1 MKKAVEIG
9 ELLKDTDEMKAL
21 AEATAAY
28 EKDVELIALVEKYN
42 SLCAVM
48 ADVPEDDAVARSRFA
63 TEITELHG
71 QIMQNASMLSYM
83 QAKQL
88 ADRLTEDVIDTIS
101 RTIVG
106 DSGCH
111 DGCDGD
117 CSHCGHRH

>member
-28 EKDVELIALVEKYN
+28 EKDEELIALVEKYN

-106 DSGCH
+106 DSGCS
-111 DGCDGD
+111 GCDGD